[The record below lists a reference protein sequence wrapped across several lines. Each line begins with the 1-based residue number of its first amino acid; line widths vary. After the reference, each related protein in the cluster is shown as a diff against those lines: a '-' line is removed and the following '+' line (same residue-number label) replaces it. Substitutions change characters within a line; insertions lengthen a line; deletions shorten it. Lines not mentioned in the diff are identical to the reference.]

1 MVDRDGGSRYPTTIQ
16 TEINEE
22 QNQPINQPNPEQ
34 NPQEERIQ
42 PVDNNEA
49 LENNTQQV
57 DTEPAVEQPQQ
68 AENRPDED
76 EILRI
81 KDELFENYAK
91 SMVTPLEERFNFK
104 KPDEKTLKTLEKSL
118 GKVNKI
124 LEDTT
129 LLTDISD
136 VNQLNNLTYAAA
148 ITAINARNAQKS
160 CIYRK
165 SNKRKRKSDDWVFNM
180 KRRIDK
186 IRGDLSRLSQMR
198 DPNPSS
204 KMKKNN
210 NAMRQKYNIT
220 DEYEREVVLETLKQR
235 MLALNNRL
243 SRYLKRQKQ
252 FRQNNDFIEKPSK
265 LFDEL
270 RGNKSDIKEPPSKND
285 TEQFWKPMYETKKNY
300 NKDSVWLQQ
309 YKESINVEQSEY
321 SNITSDEV
329 TSATKKF
336 ANWKSPG
343 IDKIQNFWWCNL
355 PNLHNKFAEISNSII
370 IEPQF
375 WHLIVGQF
383 GSENVIKISFPGPLV
398 QC

>member
-1 MVDRDGGSRYPTTIQ
+1 MEVQDIQRTIQ

-186 IRGDLSRLSQMR
+186 IRGDVSRLSQMR

-300 NKDSVWLQQ
+300 NKDSVWLQ
-309 YKESINVEQSEY
+309 
-321 SNITSDEV
+321 
-329 TSATKKF
+329 
-336 ANWKSPG
+336 
-343 IDKIQNFWWCNL
+343 
-355 PNLHNKFAEISNSII
+355 
-370 IEPQF
+370 
-375 WHLIVGQF
+375 
-383 GSENVIKISFPGPLV
+383 
-398 QC
+398 